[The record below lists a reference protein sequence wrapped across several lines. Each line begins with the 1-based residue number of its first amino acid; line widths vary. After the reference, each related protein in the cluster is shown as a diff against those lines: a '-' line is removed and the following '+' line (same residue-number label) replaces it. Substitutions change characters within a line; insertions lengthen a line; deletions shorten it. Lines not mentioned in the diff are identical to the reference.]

1 MKLRF
6 LTTVNCFMKNKCA
19 SCKKAR
25 YHLTVLF
32 SISVIINA
40 FMRFLF
46 GFEASSVS
54 DLLFLPSLLV
64 FLAALIIK
72 FKLLKN

>member
-19 SCKKAR
+19 RCIKAR
-25 YHLTVLF
+25 YQLTVLF
-32 SISVIINA
+32 SISIVINA

-46 GFEASSVS
+46 GYDASSVT

-72 FKLLKN
+72 FKFLKN